1 MGVHHLLLF
10 FCIFDHFYLCSGM
23 TSEVGC
29 LVNILYYY
37 ISLTTLVYAK
47 CIYQKNI
54 YDGKYLDCVT
64 DIRTLMFRNVLN
76 FFLDIFDE

>member
-1 MGVHHLLLF
+1 
-10 FCIFDHFYLCSGM
+10 M

-64 DIRTLMFRNVLN
+64 DIRTLMFSNVLN